1 MIGAASTGIVHDIE
15 NPLSG
20 ILGFT
25 RLLEVGL
32 DDADKIDYCL
42 GIKKGVSRIRKM
54 IAEILAIAS
63 GREDIPLEIGEVNLE
78 KFFSDIVTQMPL
90 NGDVALNLDYEGVYR
105 NRQSQVPS
113 GYSNVIKNANEA
125 LQDIEHGRTEI
136 ACNA

>member
-32 DDADKIDYCL
+32 DGTDKIDYCL
-42 GIKKGVSRIRKM
+42 EIKKGVSRIRKM
-54 IAEILAIAS
+54 TAEILAIAS

-78 KFFSDIVTQMPL
+78 KFFSGLVTQIPL
-90 NGDVALNLDYEGVYR
+90 NSDVALNLDYKESIAIDKAKFR
-105 NRQSQVPS
+105 R
-113 GYSNVIKNANEA
+113 VIRMLLRMPMRLCKILSMA
-125 LQDIEHGRTEI
+125 G
-136 ACNA
+136 